1 MPCYYHNDRPA
12 TATCSRCGKSLC
24 TECGGRFQPPTCVEC
39 VQAHAA
45 ETKSEMFKSIG
56 ISVVLMIIGV
66 AVIQNP
72 AGILL
77 AGIPYGWSILTSITP
92 TMFVWMPLVGWLIYF
107 AVKFILAYFVGI
119 VALPIKLYKW
129 ISELVKVKKL
139 TDSINNHN

>member
-12 TATCSRCGKSLC
+12 TATCSKCGKNLC
-24 TECGGRFQPPTCVEC
+24 TECGGKFQPPTCVAC
-39 VQAHAA
+39 VQAHVE

-56 ISVVLMIIGV
+56 LSLILMIIGI

-72 AGILL
+72 VGILL
-77 AGIPYGWSILTSITP
+77 AGIPYGWATLTSITP
-92 TMFVWMPLVGWLIYF
+92 SMFVWMPLVGWLIYF
-107 AVKFILAYFVGI
+107 AVKLILAYIIGI
-119 VALPIKLYKW
+119 VALPIKLYTW